1 MPCRK
6 LIVRP
11 WKLAFPKGKQSPN
24 HHFVGAMCM
33 WNFGGCR
40 FYDCNQEMHSVY
52 TYIPYTPKI
61 TGHEWV
67 VEENLCC
74 TVLYRWSS
82 RDVWYIFGQIQNI
95 TCCSL
100 YSYLPP
106 YLHMRFTLVDIRSI
120 QSSALRSVPFS
131 IIASFIQLIDKIPN
145 HQVCIKSLWIMTYD
159 KLLMKKNK
167 NIYIYI
173 PTA

>member
-82 RDVWYIFGQIQNI
+82 RDVWYIFGQIQKI

-106 YLHMRFTLVDIRSI
+106 YLHMRLLLLIFVVFNL
-120 QSSALRSVPFS
+120 LRFVVSHSP
-131 IIASFIQLIDKIPN
+131 
-145 HQVCIKSLWIMTYD
+145 SLRHSYSWSTKFRTTRYV
-159 KLLMKKNK
+159 
-167 NIYIYI
+167 
-173 PTA
+173 